1 MEKAQ
6 VKRYCEND
14 KKETIHDAV
23 EDALEIQY
31 KCTVCGREEQV
42 VKTFF

>member
-1 MEKAQ
+1 MERAQ

-42 VKTFF
+42 VKNFF